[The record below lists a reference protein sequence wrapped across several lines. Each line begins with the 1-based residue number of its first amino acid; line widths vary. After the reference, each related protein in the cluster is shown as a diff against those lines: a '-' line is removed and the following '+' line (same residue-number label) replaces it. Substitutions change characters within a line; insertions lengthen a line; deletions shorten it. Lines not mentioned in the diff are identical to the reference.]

1 MTSSDGGSDSYVVVA
16 SEPVASA
23 QCTLPKTSDSEA
35 SQRADCQTTST
46 EEAGQQS
53 EGISPSPETEVEVK
67 TSTTE
72 VVDTSSSAVDR
83 GDGSDEKNDEETG
96 EEEEGQEEEA
106 TEPVAVGMVCG
117 SKDLYQ
123 KIDEWNNITWTT
135 KYPDG
140 LEEAA
145 EDEDT
150 ARYALLVRNK
160 KSYDSRKKLEIDS
173 IVIQSHLLKDVLHQV
188 LKGYPGVTTTLV
200 RLTFA
205 APFRPFVHR
214 WAQLKEAL
222 QDEQYDEATREHL
235 KLLHDV
241 LHAEL
246 KDTIA
251 AVKDY
256 VKNKV
261 ITYEHVWAIFHPGSV
276 ISASRYG
283 QPVAAQLQQGEY
295 VEHCRYGH
303 CFQLKCER
311 IDWDGTRF
319 GFVTSTYLITP
330 FSGTT
335 SITDLECFPL
345 EYHLEKEAITSKLI
359 ERGRKFEALAG
370 YNYRRYDGQAIEQT
384 SWGPSKVPINCRV
397 VVDSHAHAKANPDQQ
412 LTLRSLQK
420 VETQGGVHSSDSNDN
435 YYNNYD
441 PYNSGREEDVF
452 LAGDKKPMA
461 LTEEQLL
468 LCTPVVRGYALKTKK
483 WLEFFVD
490 DVSEINFDD
499 RAFDALVLP
508 EGHKSLI
515 LAFTQSQVKNKH
527 AFDDVISGKGRG
539 IIMLLSGGPGIGK
552 TLTAESVAETM
563 RVPLYSLT
571 AGDLPEYDLEAT
583 LSKALELVA
592 KWDAVL
598 LLDECDVFLQAR
610 SSTDLTRNRVVSIFL
625 RTLEYYEGILF
636 LTTNR
641 MEDIDEA
648 FHSRIHVSL
657 EYPSLDARARSAV
670 WQGFLDRDPNSHC
683 LSAEDVGKLATLE
696 MNGRVIKN
704 VLKTGNLLACHQKQ
718 KLSYEHLRTVLGVQG
733 QKMPA

>member
-1 MTSSDGGSDSYVVVA
+1 MASSNDGSESYVVVGTEQA
-16 SEPVASA
+16 AIPETVATANTDSVVA
-23 QCTLPKTSDSEA
+23 QLAKQTPEDSGSQQNPADDAKEDSTQKDSEHGGE
-35 SQRADCQTTST
+35 D
-46 EEAGQQS
+46 
-53 EGISPSPETEVEVK
+53 
-67 TSTTE
+67 
-72 VVDTSSSAVDR
+72 
-83 GDGSDEKNDEETG
+83 GDEDSDEEG
-96 EEEEGQEEEA
+96 EEEEK
-106 TEPVAVGMVCG
+106 EPVVVGMVCG

-123 KIDEWNNITWTT
+123 KIDEWNNISWTT

-173 IVIQSHLLKDVLHQV
+173 IVIQSPLLKEALQKV
-188 LKGYPGVTTTLV
+188 LKAYPGVTTTLA

-214 WAQLKEAL
+214 WPQFTEAL
-222 QDEQYDEATREHL
+222 ADEEHDEATKEHL

-251 AVKDY
+251 AVNDY
-256 VKNKV
+256 IKNKV
-261 ITYEHVWAIFHPGSV
+261 ITYEHVWAIFHPGSI
-276 ISASRYG
+276 ISATRYG
-283 QPVAAQLQQGEY
+283 QPVATQLHQGEY
-295 VEHCRYGH
+295 AEHCRFGN

-311 IDWDGTRF
+311 VDWDGTRF
-319 GFVTSTYLITP
+319 GFVSSAYLIPP

-335 SITDLECFPL
+335 SITDLDCYPL
-345 EYHLEKEAITSKLI
+345 EYHLDKDAITAKLI

-384 SWGPSKVPINCRV
+384 SWGPSKLAVNCRI

-420 VETQGGVHSSDSNDN
+420 LEAQSGVHSSDSNDN
-435 YYNNYD
+435 YYNNSYD
-441 PYNSGREEDVF
+441 SYNTEGEQDVF

-483 WLEFFVD
+483 WLELFVD
-490 DVSEINFDD
+490 EISDIEFDD
-499 RAFDALVLP
+499 KAFDALVLP

-571 AGDLPEYDLEAT
+571 AGDLPEYDLET
-583 LSKALELVA
+583 KLSQALELVA

-610 SSTDLTRNRVVSIFL
+610 SPTDLARNRVVSIFL

-636 LTTNR
+636 MTTNR
-641 MEDIDEA
+641 MDDIDEA
-648 FHSRIHVSL
+648 FHSRIHISL
-657 EYPSLDARARSAV
+657 QYPNLDHKARSAV
-670 WQGFLDRDPNSHC
+670 WQGFLDRDPNSHV
-683 LSAEDVGKLATLE
+683 LSAEDVSKLAALD

-704 VLKTGNLLACHQKQ
+704 VLKTSNLLACHRQE
-718 KLSYEHLRTVLGVQG
+718 KLNFEHLKTVLNVQG
-733 QKMPA
+733 QKIPE